1 MVRVEPGKL
10 VVCGGNTGTS
20 AFNDLWSLHL
30 SPALS
35 DCSSASDCGL
45 SARWTLLET
54 TGMPPSPRVGH
65 TAVKVGSRMIV
76 HGGRS
81 MPSFVHG
88 DYAAL
93 TGHFASGPHMLDLK
107 RLRWSTP
114 DLARE
119 ECGGAEKRTGHA
131 LAPCEGGLM
140 VIGGLSEGGMF
151 RNTVQRMT
159 FFYDVKGF

>member
-1 MVRVEPGKL
+1 
-10 VVCGGNTGTS
+10 
-20 AFNDLWSLHL
+20 
-30 SPALS
+30 
-35 DCSSASDCGL
+35 
-45 SARWTLLET
+45 
-54 TGMPPSPRVGH
+54 
-65 TAVKVGSRMIV
+65 
-76 HGGRS
+76 
-81 MPSFVHG
+81 MPSLVHG